1 VFLLRLLNLASQRP
15 APTSWLLGAVLMG
28 SGDQAIANDADES
41 GSWDLL
47 LRNYF
52 LNNDLR
58 DNPGTGGPSYQQEWA
73 QGFIGNLRSGFTD
86 GSVGLGIDVH
96 GFVGIKLDGG
106 RGHAGTGLLPVDAQG
121 RSHDYASAGAA
132 LKLRAGNHLLRYGE
146 MTVETPVFDTG
157 DKRLQ
162 PEYATGVMLD
172 SALSPDLLLQAG
184 RFTRFKNQDGS
195 SSHDDFSGYGVSTR
209 GAALTLAGVRLLDSQ
224 DVSAAL
230 YAAQLE
236 DTWRQGYLNLKVHRG
251 NWILDTNLYRTRDQG
266 AARAGAIDTLA
277 YSLLTSYRL
286 GAQTFTVAYQR
297 VDGDTPFDFVGGDS
311 IYLANSVKYADFNGA
326 QERSWQARYDLDF
339 AAFGITGLSLMTRY
353 IRGHGIDSSRAP
365 ADGAYAS
372 NRTASG
378 GRHWERD
385 IDLRYTVQHGA
396 AKGLQMSLA
405 HVSHRGNDA
414 QNLPDID
421 RLYITLEYPLQG
433 LF

>member
-1 VFLLRLLNLASQRP
+1 MFVLRLLNLASPRS
-15 APTSWLLGAVLMG
+15 APTSWLLGAILVG
-28 SGDQAIANDADES
+28 SGGQAIANVTDES
-41 GSWDLL
+41 GRWDLL

-58 DNPGTGGPSYQQEWA
+58 DNSGTGGPSYQQEWA
-73 QGFIGNLRSGFTD
+73 QGFIANLRSGFTE

-106 RGHAGTGLLPVDAQG
+106 RGHAGTGLLPVDSQG
-121 RSHDYASAGAA
+121 RSHDYASAGGAV
-132 LKLRAGNHLLRYGE
+132 KLRTGNHLLRYGE

-172 SALSPDLLLQAG
+172 STLSPNLLLQVG
-184 RFTRFKNQDGS
+184 RFTRFKNQNSS
-195 SSHDDFSGYGVSTR
+195 SSHDDFSGVGASTK
-209 GAALTLAGVRLLDSQ
+209 GAAMTLAGVRLLDSQ
-224 DVSAAL
+224 DISAAL

-251 NWILDTNLYRTRDQG
+251 NWLLDTNLYRTHDQG
-266 AARAGAIDTLA
+266 AAHAGAIDTLA
-277 YSLLTSYRL
+277 YSLLARYQL

-297 VDGDTPFDFVGGDS
+297 VNGDTPFDFVGGDS

-326 QERSWQARYDLDF
+326 QERSWQARYDLGF
-339 AAFGITGLSLMTRY
+339 AALGIPGLNLMARY

-372 NRTASG
+372 SRTASG

-385 IDLRYTVQHGA
+385 IDLRYTVQHGS

-405 HVSHRGNDA
+405 HVSHRGNNA
-414 QNLPDID
+414 QSLPDID

>member
-1 VFLLRLLNLASQRP
+1 
-15 APTSWLLGAVLMG
+15 MG
-28 SGDQAIANDADES
+28 SGGQAIANVTDES
-41 GSWDLL
+41 GRWDLL

-58 DNPGTGGPSYQQEWA
+58 DNSGTGGPSYQQEWA
-73 QGFIGNLRSGFTD
+73 QGFIANLRSGFTE

-106 RGHAGTGLLPVDAQG
+106 RGHAGTGLLPVDSQG
-121 RSHDYASAGAA
+121 RSHDYASAGGAV
-132 LKLRAGNHLLRYGE
+132 KLRTGNHLLRYGE

-172 SALSPDLLLQAG
+172 STLSPNLLLQVG
-184 RFTRFKNQDGS
+184 RFTRFKNQNSS
-195 SSHDDFSGYGVSTR
+195 SSHDDFSGVGASTK
-209 GAALTLAGVRLLDSQ
+209 GAAMTLAGVRLLDSQ
-224 DVSAAL
+224 DISAAL

-251 NWILDTNLYRTRDQG
+251 NWLLDTNLYRTHDQG
-266 AARAGAIDTLA
+266 AAHAGAIDTLA
-277 YSLLTSYRL
+277 YSLLARYQL

-297 VDGDTPFDFVGGDS
+297 VNGDTPFDFVGGDS

-326 QERSWQARYDLDF
+326 QERSWQARYDLGF
-339 AAFGITGLSLMTRY
+339 AALGIPGLNLMARY

-372 NRTASG
+372 SRTASG

-385 IDLRYTVQHGA
+385 IDLRYTVQHGS

-405 HVSHRGNDA
+405 HVSHRGNNA
-414 QNLPDID
+414 QSLPDID

>member
-1 VFLLRLLNLASQRP
+1 MFVLRLLNLASPRS
-15 APTSWLLGAVLMG
+15 APTSWLLGAILVG
-28 SGDQAIANDADES
+28 NGGQAIANVADEH
-41 GSWDLL
+41 GRWDLL

-58 DNPGTGGPSYQQEWA
+58 DNSGTGGPSYQQEWA
-73 QGFIGNLRSGFTD
+73 QGFIGNLRSGFTK

-106 RGHAGTGLLPVDAQG
+106 RGRAGTGLLPVDSRG
-121 RSHDYASAGAA
+121 RSHDYASAGGA

-146 MTVETPVFDTG
+146 MMVETPVFDTG

-172 SALSPDLLLQAG
+172 STLSPSLLLQAG
-184 RFTRFKNQDGS
+184 RFTRFKNQNGS
-195 SSHDDFSGYGVSTR
+195 SSHDDFSGVGASTQ
-209 GAALTLAGVRLLDSQ
+209 GAAMTLAGVRLLDSQ
-224 DVSAAL
+224 DISAAL

-251 NWILDTNLYRTRDQG
+251 NWLLDTNLYRTHDQG
-266 AARAGAIDTLA
+266 AAHAGAIDTLA
-277 YSLLTSYRL
+277 YSLLARYQL

-297 VDGDTPFDFVGGDS
+297 VNGDTPFDFVGGDS

-326 QERSWQARYDLDF
+326 QERSWQARYDLGF
-339 AAFGITGLSLMTRY
+339 AALGIPGLNLMARY

-372 NRTASG
+372 NRIASG

-385 IDLRYTVQHGA
+385 IDLRYTVQHGS

-405 HVSHRGNDA
+405 HVSHRGNNA
-414 QNLPDID
+414 QSLPDID